1 MDQTVVTYFF
11 YGVTYFLIIAV
22 LTLCVMALL
31 VSRQL
36 RVLSERRNIY
46 HEGEEE
52 AKARKTASIITAELR
67 EVARKHIE
75 GRGVKFS
82 LNEVTSIWA
91 AATAVPPLVGIVM
104 GMDALVVMLLAAL
117 GAFIPLFALSF
128 RKKHSEKRFEE
139 LLGQTMPLISA
150 NLRGGAMLSQA
161 IRPVAENMDE
171 PIKSEFEQLRRD
183 MDRGMPVDKALDK
196 MAERNNSADLKL
208 FASAGHA
215 QMRTGGSLADIVDS
229 VGNTIQQRCE
239 MRQMVRSRTSQAR
252 FTAIL
257 MVCVPPA
264 LGLVFYVGNDMYRE
278 FYSSAMGLVVIGICA
293 LLEILGYF
301 IANKMLDIKTD

>member
-11 YGVTYFLIIAV
+11 YGVTYTLIIAV

-36 RVLSERRNIY
+36 RVLSERRNVY
-46 HEGEEE
+46 HEGEEVS
-52 AKARKTASIITAELR
+52 KKKHSSILVELR
-67 EVARKHIE
+67 EVARQHIE
-75 GRGVKFS
+75 GSGVKFS
-82 LNEVTSIWA
+82 LNEFMSIWA
-91 AATAVPPLVGIVM
+91 ACTAVPPLLGIVM
-104 GMDALVVMLLAAL
+104 GMNALVVMLLS
-117 GAFIPLFALSF
+117 LSAK
-128 RKKHSEKRFEE
+128 KKHSEKRFEE

-196 MAERNNSADLKL
+196 LAERNNSADLKL
-208 FASAGHA
+208 FASAVRA

-229 VGNTIQQRCE
+229 VGSTIQQRCE

-264 LGLVFYVGNDMYRE
+264 LGLVFYIGNDMYRE
-278 FYSSAMGLVVIGICA
+278 FYSSAMGLVVICICA
-293 LLEILGYF
+293 LLEVLGYF

>member
-11 YGVTYFLIIAV
+11 YGVTYALIIAV
-22 LTLCVMALL
+22 LSLCVMALL

-36 RVLSERRNIY
+36 RVLSERRDIY
-46 HEGEEE
+46 HEDDEGS
-52 AKARKTASIITAELR
+52 KKKSLGILGELR

-75 GRGVKFS
+75 GSGIKLS
-82 LNEVTSIWA
+82 LNEFMSIWA
-91 AATAVPPLVGIVM
+91 ACTAVPPLIGIVM
-104 GMDALVVMLLAAL
+104 GMDALIVMLFAAL
-117 GAFIPLFALSF
+117 GAFIPLFTLSF

-139 LLGQTMPLISA
+139 LLGQTMPLISS

-171 PIKSEFEQLRRD
+171 PIKGEFERLRRD

-196 MAERNNSADLKL
+196 MAERNNSSDLKL
-208 FASAGHA
+208 FASAVRA

-239 MRQMVRSRTSQAR
+239 LRQMVRSRTSQAR

-257 MVCVPPA
+257 MVCVPPS
-264 LGLVFYVGNDMYRE
+264 LGIVFYLGNDMYRE
-278 FYSSAMGLVVIGICA
+278 FYSSFTGLLVILLCA
-293 LLEILGYF
+293 LLEILGYV
-301 IANKMLDIKTD
+301 IANKMLDIRTD

>member
-11 YGVTYFLIIAV
+11 YGVTYALIIAV

-36 RVLSERRNIY
+36 RVLSERRDIY
-46 HEGEEE
+46 NEDEEGS
-52 AKARKTASIITAELR
+52 KKKSISILADLR
-67 EVARKHIE
+67 EVARNHIE
-75 GRGVKFS
+75 GSGIKLS
-82 LNEVTSIWA
+82 LNEFMSIWA
-91 AATAVPPLVGIVM
+91 ACTAVPPLLGIVM

-117 GAFIPLFALSF
+117 GAFIPLFTLSF

-171 PIKSEFEQLRRD
+171 PIKGEFERLRRD
-183 MDRGMPVDKALDK
+183 MDRGMPIDKALDK
-196 MAERNNSADLKL
+196 MAERNNSSDLKL
-208 FASAGHA
+208 FASAVRA

-239 MRQMVRSRTSQAR
+239 LRQMVRSRTSQAR

>member
-11 YGVTYFLIIAV
+11 YGTTYALIIAV
-22 LTLCVMALL
+22 LSLCAMALL
-31 VSRQL
+31 ISRQL
-36 RVLSERRNIY
+36 RVLSERCDIY
-46 HEGEEE
+46 HEDDDDSQKKPLGIL
-52 AKARKTASIITAELR
+52 SELR

-75 GRGVKFS
+75 GSGVKFS
-82 LNEVTSIWA
+82 LNEFMSIWA
-91 AATAVPPLVGIVM
+91 AATAVPPLLGIVM
-104 GMDALVVMLLAAL
+104 GMDALVVILFAAL

-128 RKKHSEKRFEE
+128 RKKRNEKRFEE

-150 NLRGGAMLSQA
+150 NLRGGATLSQA

-171 PIKSEFEQLRRD
+171 PIKSEFDQLRRD
-183 MDRGMPVDKALDK
+183 MDRGMPIDKALDK
-196 MAERNNSADLKL
+196 MAERNNSYDLKL
-208 FASAGHA
+208 FASAVRA

-239 MRQMVRSRTSQAR
+239 IRQMVRSRTAQAR

-278 FYSSAMGLVVIGICA
+278 FYSSAMGLVVIVACT
-293 LLEILGYF
+293 LLEVLGYF

>member
-46 HEGEEE
+46 HEGEEGE
-52 AKARKTASIITAELR
+52 KARKKASSITAELR
-67 EVARKHIE
+67 KVACKHIE
-75 GRGVKFS
+75 GSGVKFS
-82 LNEVTSIWA
+82 LNEFMSIWA
-91 AATAVPPLVGIVM
+91 ACTAVPPLLGIVM
-104 GMDALVVMLLAAL
+104 GMDALVVMLLTAL
-117 GAFIPLFALSF
+117 GAFLPLFILSAK
-128 RKKHSEKRFEE
+128 KKHSEKRFEE

-196 MAERNNSADLKL
+196 MAERNNSSDLKL
-208 FASAGHA
+208 FASAVRA
-215 QMRTGGSLADIVDS
+215 QMRTGGAIADIVDS

-239 MRQMVRSRTSQAR
+239 LRQMVRSRTSQAR

-264 LGLVFYVGNDMYRE
+264 LGIVFYIGNDMYRE
-278 FYSSAMGLVVIGICA
+278 FYSSPMGFVVIGVCA
-293 LLEILGYF
+293 LFEILGYF
-301 IANKMLDIKTD
+301 IANKMIDIKTD

>member
-11 YGVTYFLIIAV
+11 YGVTYTLIIAV

-36 RVLSERRNIY
+36 RVLSERRNVY
-46 HEGEEE
+46 HEGEEVS
-52 AKARKTASIITAELR
+52 KKKHSSILAELR
-67 EVARKHIE
+67 EVARQHIE
-75 GRGVKFS
+75 GSGVKFS
-82 LNEVTSIWA
+82 LNEFMSIWA
-91 AATAVPPLVGIVM
+91 AATAVPPLIGIVM
-104 GMDALVVMLLAAL
+104 NLDALVVMLLAAL
-117 GAFIPLFALSF
+117 GAFIPLFTLSF

-139 LLGQTMPLISA
+139 LLGQTMPLISS

-171 PIKSEFEQLRRD
+171 PIKGEFERLRRD

-196 MAERNNSADLKL
+196 LAERNNSADLKL
-208 FASAGHA
+208 FASAVRA

-229 VGNTIQQRCE
+229 VGSTIQQRCE

-278 FYSSAMGLVVIGICA
+278 FYSSAIGLVVICICA
-293 LLEILGYF
+293 LLEVLGYF

>member
-1 MDQTVVTYFF
+1 MSQTLVSYFF
-11 YGVTYFLIIAV
+11 YGVTYVLIIAV

-36 RVLSERRNIY
+36 RVLSERRNVY
-46 HEGEEE
+46 HEGEEVS
-52 AKARKTASIITAELR
+52 KKKSLGLLAELR
-67 EVARKHIE
+67 EVARQHIE
-75 GRGVKFS
+75 GSGVKFS
-82 LNEVTSIWA
+82 LNEFMSIWA
-91 AATAVPPLVGIVM
+91 SCTAVPPLLGIVM
-104 GMDALVVMLLAAL
+104 GMNALVVMLLAAL
-117 GAFIPLFALSF
+117 GAFLPLFFLSAK
-128 RKKHSEKRFEE
+128 KKHSEKRFEE

-196 MAERNNSADLKL
+196 LAERNKSADLKL
-208 FASAGHA
+208 FASAVRA

-264 LGLVFYVGNDMYRE
+264 LGLVFYIGNDMYRE
-278 FYSSAMGLVVIGICA
+278 FYSSAMGLVVICICA
-293 LLEILGYF
+293 LLEVLGYF

>member
-52 AKARKTASIITAELR
+52 AKARKKASSITAELR

-75 GRGVKFS
+75 GSGVKFS
-82 LNEVTSIWA
+82 LNEFMSIWA

-104 GMDALVVMLLAAL
+104 GMVALVVMLLAAL

-171 PIKSEFEQLRRD
+171 PIKSEVDQLRRD

-208 FASAGHA
+208 FASAVRA
-215 QMRTGGSLADIVDS
+215 QMRTGGSLAHIVDS
-229 VGNTIQQRCE
+229 VGNTKHQRSE

-278 FYSSAMGLVVIGICA
+278 FYSSAMGLVVIGIFD
-293 LLEILGYF
+293 LL
-301 IANKMLDIKTD
+301 

>member
-11 YGVTYFLIIAV
+11 YGVTYVLIIAV

-46 HEGEEE
+46 HEGDEDSKK
-52 AKARKTASIITAELR
+52 KAAGILSELR
-67 EVARKHIE
+67 EVARQHIE
-75 GRGVKFS
+75 GSGVKFS
-82 LNEVTSIWA
+82 LNEFMSIWA
-91 AATAVPPLVGIVM
+91 ACTAVPPLIGIVM
-104 GMDALVVMLLAAL
+104 GMSALVVMLLAAL
-117 GAFIPLFALSF
+117 GAFLPLFLLSAK
-128 RKKHSEKRFEE
+128 KKHSEKRFEQ

-161 IRPVAENMDE
+161 IHPVAENMDE

-196 MAERNNSADLKL
+196 LAERNKSADLKL
-208 FASAGHA
+208 FASAVRA

-229 VGNTIQQRCE
+229 VGSTIQQRCE

-278 FYSSAMGLVVIGICA
+278 FYSSAMGLVVIGICV
-293 LLEILGYF
+293 LLEVLGYF

>member
-1 MDQTVVTYFF
+1 MDQTVLAYFF

-36 RVLSERRNIY
+36 RVLSERRDVY
-46 HEGEEE
+46 KEHEV
-52 AKARKTASIITAELR
+52 KKSLNLSAELR
-67 EVARKHIE
+67 EIARKRIE
-75 GRGVKFS
+75 GSGVKVS
-82 LNEVTSIWA
+82 LNEFMSIWA
-91 AATAVPPLVGIVM
+91 ACTAVPPLLGIVM
-104 GMDALVVMLLAAL
+104 GMGAAAVMMLAIS
-117 GAFIPLFALSF
+117 GAFIPLFTLSV
-128 RKKHSEKRFEE
+128 RKKHSERRFEE

-171 PIKSEFEQLRRD
+171 PIKSEFDQLRRD
-183 MDRGMPVDKALDK
+183 MDRGMPIDKALDK

-208 FASAGHA
+208 FSSAVRA
-215 QMRTGGSLADIVDS
+215 QMHTGGSLADIVDS
-229 VGNTIQQRCE
+229 VGNTIQKRCE
-239 MRQMVRSRTSQAR
+239 LRQMVRSRTSQAR

-264 LGLVFYVGNDMYRE
+264 LGIVFYLGNDMYRE
-278 FYSSAMGLVVIGICA
+278 FYSSVIGLLVLGGCA
-293 LLEILGYF
+293 ILEVLGYF

>member
-46 HEGEEE
+46 HEDEEDAE
-52 AKARKTASIITAELR
+52 ARKKASSIIAELR

-75 GRGVKFS
+75 GSGVKFS
-82 LNEVTSIWA
+82 LNEFMSIWA

-196 MAERNNSADLKL
+196 MAERNNSSDLKL
-208 FASAGHA
+208 FASAVRA

-239 MRQMVRSRTSQAR
+239 LRQMVRSRTSQAR

-264 LGLVFYVGNDMYRE
+264 LGIVFYVGNDMYRE
-278 FYSSAMGLVVIGICA
+278 FYSSPMGFVVIGACA
-293 LLEILGYF
+293 LFEIFGYF
-301 IANKMLDIKTD
+301 IANKMIDIKTD

>member
-1 MDQTVVTYFF
+1 MDQTVLAYFF

-36 RVLSERRNIY
+36 RVLSERRDVY
-46 HEGEEE
+46 KEHEE
-52 AKARKTASIITAELR
+52 KKSLNLSAELR

-75 GRGVKFS
+75 GSGVKLS
-82 LNEVTSIWA
+82 LNEFMSIWA
-91 AATAVPPLVGIVM
+91 ACTAVPPLLGVVM
-104 GMDALVVMLLAAL
+104 GMGAAAVMMLAIS
-117 GAFIPLFALSF
+117 GAFIPLFVLSV
-128 RKKHSEKRFEE
+128 RKKHSERRFEE

-171 PIKSEFEQLRRD
+171 PIRGEFDQLRRD
-183 MDRGMPVDKALDK
+183 MDRGMPIDKALDK

-208 FASAGHA
+208 FSSAVRA
-215 QMRTGGSLADIVDS
+215 QMHTGGSLADIVDS
-229 VGNTIQQRCE
+229 VGNTIQKRCE

-264 LGLVFYVGNDMYRE
+264 LGLVFYLGNDMYRE
-278 FYSSAMGLVVIGICA
+278 FYSSAIGLLVLGACA
-293 LLEILGYF
+293 VLEVLGYF

>member
-1 MDQTVVTYFF
+1 MDQIVVTYFF

-22 LTLCVMALL
+22 LTLCIMALL

-46 HEGEEE
+46 HENDDDTKKKPLG
-52 AKARKTASIITAELR
+52 ILAELR

-75 GRGVKFS
+75 GSGIKLS
-82 LNEVTSIWA
+82 LNEFMSIWA
-91 AATAVPPLVGIVM
+91 ACTAVPPLIGIVM
-104 GMDALVVMLLAAL
+104 DMDALAVMLFAAL

-171 PIKSEFEQLRRD
+171 PIKGEFEQLRRD

-196 MAERNNSADLKL
+196 MAERNNSSDLKL
-208 FASAGHA
+208 FASAVRA

-239 MRQMVRSRTSQAR
+239 MRQMVCSRTAQAR

>member
-1 MDQTVVTYFF
+1 
-11 YGVTYFLIIAV
+11 
-22 LTLCVMALL
+22 
-31 VSRQL
+31 
-36 RVLSERRNIY
+36 
-46 HEGEEE
+46 
-52 AKARKTASIITAELR
+52 
-67 EVARKHIE
+67 
-75 GRGVKFS
+75 
-82 LNEVTSIWA
+82 
-91 AATAVPPLVGIVM
+91 
-104 GMDALVVMLLAAL
+104 
-117 GAFIPLFALSF
+117 
-128 RKKHSEKRFEE
+128 
-139 LLGQTMPLISA
+139 MPLISA

-196 MAERNNSADLKL
+196 LAERNKSADLKL
-208 FASAGHA
+208 FASAVRA

-229 VGNTIQQRCE
+229 VGSTIQQRCE

-264 LGLVFYVGNDMYRE
+264 LGLVFYIGNDMYRE

-293 LLEILGYF
+293 VLEVLGYF

>member
-1 MDQTVVTYFF
+1 MDQTVLAYFF
-11 YGVTYFLIIAV
+11 YGVTYFLIITV

-36 RVLSERRNIY
+36 RVLSERRDVY
-46 HEGEEE
+46 KEHEE
-52 AKARKTASIITAELR
+52 KKSINLSAELR

-75 GRGVKFS
+75 GSGVKLS
-82 LNEVTSIWA
+82 LNEFMSIWA
-91 AATAVPPLVGIVM
+91 ACTAVPPLLGVVM
-104 GMDALVVMLLAAL
+104 GMGAAAVMMLAIS
-117 GAFIPLFALSF
+117 GAFIPLFVLSV
-128 RKKHSEKRFEE
+128 RKKHSERRFEE

-171 PIKSEFEQLRRD
+171 PIRGEFDQLRRD
-183 MDRGMPVDKALDK
+183 MDRGMPIDKALDK
-196 MAERNNSADLKL
+196 MAERNNSADIKL
-208 FASAGHA
+208 FSSAVRA
-215 QMRTGGSLADIVDS
+215 QMHTGGSLADIVDS
-229 VGNTIQQRCE
+229 VGNTIQKRCE

-264 LGLVFYVGNDMYRE
+264 LGLVFYLGNDMYRE
-278 FYSSAMGLVVIGICA
+278 FYSSAIGLLVLGACA
-293 LLEILGYF
+293 ILEVLGYF

>member
-36 RVLSERRNIY
+36 RVLSERRNVY
-46 HEGEEE
+46 HEGEDE
-52 AKARKTASIITAELR
+52 KARKKASSITAELR

-75 GRGVKFS
+75 GSGVKFS
-82 LNEVTSIWA
+82 LNEFMSIWA
-91 AATAVPPLVGIVM
+91 ACTAVPPLLGIVM

-117 GAFIPLFALSF
+117 GAFLPLFILSAK
-128 RKKHSEKRFEE
+128 KKHSEKRFEE

-183 MDRGMPVDKALDK
+183 MDRGMPVDRALGK
-196 MAERNNSADLKL
+196 MAERNNSSDLKL
-208 FASAGHA
+208 FASAVRA

-239 MRQMVRSRTSQAR
+239 LRQMVRSRTSQAR

-264 LGLVFYVGNDMYRE
+264 LGIVFYVGNDMYRE
-278 FYSSAMGLVVIGICA
+278 FYSSPMGFVVIGVCA
-293 LLEILGYF
+293 LFEILGYF
-301 IANKMLDIKTD
+301 IANKMIDIKTD

>member
-11 YGVTYFLIIAV
+11 YGVTYVLIIAV

-36 RVLSERRNIY
+36 RVLSERRNVY
-46 HEGEEE
+46 HEGEEVS
-52 AKARKTASIITAELR
+52 RKKHSSILVELR
-67 EVARKHIE
+67 EVARQHIE
-75 GRGVKFS
+75 GSGVKFS
-82 LNEVTSIWA
+82 LNEFMSIWA
-91 AATAVPPLVGIVM
+91 ACTAVPPLLGIVM
-104 GMDALVVMLLAAL
+104 GMNALVVMLLAAF
-117 GAFIPLFALSF
+117 GAFLPLFFLSAK
-128 RKKHSEKRFEE
+128 KKHSEKRFEE

-171 PIKSEFEQLRRD
+171 PIKSEFEQLRRN
-183 MDRGMPVDKALDK
+183 K
-196 MAERNNSADLKL
+196 SADLKL
-208 FASAGHA
+208 FASAVRA

-264 LGLVFYVGNDMYRE
+264 LGLVFYIGNDMYRE
-278 FYSSAMGLVVIGICA
+278 FYSSAMGLVVICICA
-293 LLEILGYF
+293 LLEALGYF

>member
-1 MDQTVVTYFF
+1 
-11 YGVTYFLIIAV
+11 
-22 LTLCVMALL
+22 
-31 VSRQL
+31 
-36 RVLSERRNIY
+36 
-46 HEGEEE
+46 
-52 AKARKTASIITAELR
+52 
-67 EVARKHIE
+67 
-75 GRGVKFS
+75 
-82 LNEVTSIWA
+82 
-91 AATAVPPLVGIVM
+91 
-104 GMDALVVMLLAAL
+104 
-117 GAFIPLFALSF
+117 
-128 RKKHSEKRFEE
+128 
-139 LLGQTMPLISA
+139 MPLISA

-196 MAERNNSADLKL
+196 LAERNKSADLKL
-208 FASAGHA
+208 FASAVRA

-264 LGLVFYVGNDMYRE
+264 LGLVFYIGNDMYRE
-278 FYSSAMGLVVIGICA
+278 FYSSAMGLVVIGICSM
-293 LLEILGYF
+293 LEALGYS

>member
-11 YGVTYFLIIAV
+11 YGVTYALIIAV

-36 RVLSERRNIY
+36 RVLSERRDIY
-46 HEGEEE
+46 HEDGEGS
-52 AKARKTASIITAELR
+52 KKKSLGILGELR

-75 GRGVKFS
+75 GSGIKLS
-82 LNEVTSIWA
+82 PNEFMSIWA
-91 AATAVPPLVGIVM
+91 ACTAVPPLIGIVM

-117 GAFIPLFALSF
+117 GAFIPLFTLSS

-171 PIKSEFEQLRRD
+171 PIKGEFERLRRD

-196 MAERNNSADLKL
+196 MAERNNSSDLKL
-208 FASAGHA
+208 FASAVRA

-239 MRQMVRSRTSQAR
+239 LRQMVRSRTSQAR

-264 LGLVFYVGNDMYRE
+264 LGIVFYLGNDMYRE
-278 FYSSAMGLVVIGICA
+278 FYSSFIGLLVILLCA
-293 LLEILGYF
+293 FLEILGYV
-301 IANKMLDIKTD
+301 IANKMLDIRTD

>member
-52 AKARKTASIITAELR
+52 AKARKKASSITAELR

-75 GRGVKFS
+75 GSGVKFS
-82 LNEVTSIWA
+82 LNEFMSIWA

-208 FASAGHA
+208 FASAVRA

>member
-11 YGVTYFLIIAV
+11 YGTTYALIIAV
-22 LTLCVMALL
+22 LSLCAMALL
-31 VSRQL
+31 ISRQL
-36 RVLSERRNIY
+36 RVLSERRDIY
-46 HEGEEE
+46 HEDDDDSQKKPLGIL
-52 AKARKTASIITAELR
+52 SELR

-75 GRGVKFS
+75 GSGVRLS
-82 LNEVTSIWA
+82 LNEFMSIWA
-91 AATAVPPLVGIVM
+91 ACTALPPLIGIVM
-104 GMDALVVMLLAAL
+104 DIGAPVIILFAAL

-128 RKKHSEKRFEE
+128 RKKHNEKRFEV

-150 NLRGGAMLSQA
+150 NLRGGATLSQA

-171 PIKSEFEQLRRD
+171 PIKSEFDQLRRD
-183 MDRGMPVDKALDK
+183 MDRGMPIDKALDK
-196 MAERNNSADLKL
+196 MAERNNSYDLKL
-208 FASAGHA
+208 FASAVRA

-239 MRQMVRSRTSQAR
+239 IRQMVRSRTAQAR

-264 LGLVFYVGNDMYRE
+264 LGLIFYVGNDMYRE
-278 FYSSAMGLVVIGICA
+278 FYSSAMGLVVIVACT
-293 LLEILGYF
+293 LLEVLGYF

>member
-22 LTLCVMALL
+22 LTLCIMALL

-36 RVLSERRNIY
+36 RVLSERRDIY
-46 HEGEEE
+46 HENDDDTKKKPLG
-52 AKARKTASIITAELR
+52 ILAELR

-75 GRGVKFS
+75 GSGIKLS
-82 LNEVTSIWA
+82 LNEFMSIWA
-91 AATAVPPLVGIVM
+91 ACTAVPPLIGIVM
-104 GMDALVVMLLAAL
+104 DMDALVVMLFAAL

-171 PIKSEFEQLRRD
+171 PIKSEFEQLR
-183 MDRGMPVDKALDK
+183 
-196 MAERNNSADLKL
+196 
-208 FASAGHA
+208 A

-239 MRQMVRSRTSQAR
+239 MRQMVRSRTAQAR

>member
-1 MDQTVVTYFF
+1 MDQTVVAYFF
-11 YGVTYFLIIAV
+11 YGVTYALIIAV

-36 RVLSERRNIY
+36 RVLSERRDIY
-46 HEGEEE
+46 HEDDEGS
-52 AKARKTASIITAELR
+52 KRKSHSILAELR
-67 EVARKHIE
+67 EVASKHIE
-75 GRGVKFS
+75 GSGIKLS
-82 LNEVTSIWA
+82 LNEFMSIWA
-91 AATAVPPLVGIVM
+91 AATAVPPLIGIVM

-117 GAFIPLFALSF
+117 GAFIPLFTLSF
-128 RKKHSEKRFEE
+128 KKKHSEKRFEV

-171 PIKSEFEQLRRD
+171 PIKGEFEQLRRD

-196 MAERNNSADLKL
+196 MAERNNSSDLKL
-208 FASAGHA
+208 FASAVRA

-239 MRQMVRSRTSQAR
+239 LRQMVRSRTSQAR

-264 LGLVFYVGNDMYRE
+264 LGLVFYVGNDMYRG
-278 FYSSAMGLVVIGICA
+278 FYSSAMGLAVIGICA